1 MDGMLQN
8 ATYGMQM
15 LDVALRAKSQLAPG
29 PPTSQHYPQHQHQ
42 HPSQSHHQAHHHQP
56 PTSSLSAPC
65 PPVQPPPS
73 APVTTGSSVSYGYNT
88 SSHPNQNSNSTLSS
102 PRIVKD
108 GSGGGGVKSGADD
121 GGRKVKSES
130 GVDKGVPAN
139 GTLSSGATTASA
151 TAPVAAGVTGAGA
164 GSTAPSG
171 GDRSKRQV
179 GLSCLP
185 SFAHRIINP
194 F

>member
-1 MDGMLQN
+1 M
-8 ATYGMQM
+8 
-15 LDVALRAKSQLAPG
+15 
-29 PPTSQHYPQHQHQ
+29 
-42 HPSQSHHQAHHHQP
+42 
-56 PTSSLSAPC
+56 
-65 PPVQPPPS
+65 
-73 APVTTGSSVSYGYNT
+73 
-88 SSHPNQNSNSTLSS
+88 
-102 PRIVKD
+102 KD
-108 GSGGGGVKSGADD
+108 GSGGGGGVKSGTDD

-151 TAPVAAGVTGAGA
+151 TAAVAAGVTGAGA

-179 GLSCLP
+179 GLLFP
-185 SFAHRIINP
+185 SFAHRIFNP